1 MTLPYKSGTVRVSS
15 VYGWRTL
22 GGAREYH
29 RGVDLVSTG
38 KTVTA
43 AVAGTV
49 GQSIMITDSTNRTSE
64 WGNYVRVDGVDGRK
78 YYYCHLAKRL
88 VERGAKV
95 AVGDAIGIEGSTGK
109 STDSHL
115 HFEVRENGKSIDPT
129 AIIGIKNTVGA
140 VRAAKTPTKIPV
152 QTNYTINGLTICRA
166 DDFSIEYCDRKKK
179 NIPEDRYINGGFFG
193 NYKSASGALFTLPVG
208 NLVCDIGGVDPAAE
222 QYIKPYISGGKL
234 RIGCDNN
241 ASAQYHGRKVSTLV
255 KTHSG
260 KVYVADLSAPPSDAI
275 YAISGVPTVRNGDD
289 VNYYNYVK
297 AQGWDESCM
306 YATYR
311 NWLGIRDGE
320 IWVISGKTETK
331 NYIYGME
338 FWKKIR
344 GEGFAD
350 IICLDGGG
358 SYMRKTAAGKYA
370 TVENRRINNY
380 VTY

>member
-1 MTLPYKSGTVRVSS
+1 MLLPYKGEVRVSS
-15 VYGWRTL
+15 PFGWRML
-22 GGAREYH
+22 NGKRVYH
-29 RGVDLVSTG
+29 KGIDLVGTD
-38 KTVTA
+38 KTVR
-43 AVAGTV
+43 AVVGGMV
-49 GQSIMITDSTNRTSE
+49 GQSIIITDPTNRTSE
-64 WGNYVRVDGVDGRK
+64 WGNYVRVDGEDGRL
-78 YYYCHLAKRL
+78 YYYCHLTKRL
-88 VERGAKV
+88 VSRGDKV
-95 AVGDAIGIEGSTGK
+95 SAGDALGIEGSTGK
-109 STDSHL
+109 STGSHL
-115 HFEVRENGKSIDPT
+115 HLEVRENGKSIDPT
-129 AIIGIKNTVGA
+129 ATLGIKNTVGA
-140 VRAAKTPTKIPV
+140 VRAAKT
-152 QTNYTINGLTICRA
+152 QERTNYTVNGLTICRA

-255 KTHSG
+255 KTRSG

-289 VNYYNYVK
+289 VDYYNYVK

-311 NWLGIRDGE
+311 NWLGIRGGE

-338 FWKKIR
+338 FWRKIR
-344 GEGFAD
+344 GEGFTD

-370 TVENRRINNY
+370 TAENRRINNY
-380 VTY
+380 ITY

>member
-1 MTLPYKSGTVRVSS
+1 MQLPYKGDVRVSS
-15 VYGWRTL
+15 PFGWRTMN
-22 GGAREYH
+22 GERVYH
-29 RGVDLVSTG
+29 KGIDLVGTD
-38 KTVTA
+38 KTVRT
-43 AVAGTV
+43 VVGGVV
-49 GQSIMITDSTNRTSE
+49 GQSIIITDPKNRTSE
-64 WGNYVRVDGVDGRK
+64 WGNYVRVDGEDGRL
-78 YYYCHLAKRL
+78 YYYCHLSKRL
-88 VERGAKV
+88 VDRGAKV
-95 AVGDAIGIEGSTGK
+95 SVGDAIGIEGSTGK
-109 STDSHL
+109 STGSHL

-129 AIIGIKNTVGA
+129 TIIGIRNAVGTVQ
-140 VRAAKTPTKIPV
+140 AAKTEMR
-152 QTNYTINGLTICRA
+152 TNYTVNGLTICRA

-193 NYKSASGALFTLPVG
+193 NYKSASGSLFTLPVG

-255 KTHSG
+255 KTRSG

-275 YAISGVPTVRNGDD
+275 YAISGVPTVRGGDD
-289 VNYYNYVK
+289 VDYYNYVK

-311 NWLGIRDGE
+311 NWLGVRDGK
-320 IWVISGKTETK
+320 IWVISGKTATR

-344 GEGFAD
+344 DEKFDD

-358 SYMRKTAAGKYA
+358 SYVRKTGTGKYA
-370 TVENRRINNY
+370 TVGNRRINNY
-380 VTY
+380 LTY

>member
-1 MTLPYKSGTVRVSS
+1 MILPYQSEVRVSS
-15 VYGWRTL
+15 PFGWRTMK
-22 GGAREYH
+22 GKRVYH
-29 RGVDLVSTG
+29 KGIDLVGTD
-38 KTVTA
+38 KTVR
-43 AVAGTV
+43 AVVGGVV
-49 GQSIMITDSTNRTSE
+49 GQSTIITDPKNRTSE
-64 WGNYVRVDGVDGRK
+64 WGNYVRIDGEDGRL

-88 VERGAKV
+88 VDRGAKV
-95 AVGDAIGIEGSTGK
+95 AVGDVIGIEGSTGK
-109 STDSHL
+109 STGSHL
-115 HFEVRENGKSIDPT
+115 HFEVRENGTSIDP
-129 AIIGIKNTVGA
+129 APIIGIRNAVGTVQAAKTA
-140 VRAAKTPTKIPV
+140 VRA
-152 QTNYTINGLTICRA
+152 NYTVNGLTICRA

-193 NYKSASGALFTLPVG
+193 NYKSASGSLFTLPVG

-222 QYIKPYISGGKL
+222 KYINPYISGGKL
-234 RIGCDNN
+234 RLGCDNN

-255 KTHSG
+255 KTRSG

-289 VNYYNYVK
+289 VDYYNYVK
-297 AQGWDESCM
+297 KQGWDESCM

-320 IWVISGKTETK
+320 IWVISGKTSTR

-338 FWKKIR
+338 FWRKIR
-344 GEGFAD
+344 GEKFDD

-358 SYMRKTAAGKYA
+358 SYVRKTSTGKYA

-380 VTY
+380 ITY

>member
-1 MTLPYKSGTVRVSS
+1 MMLPYKGDLRVSS
-15 VYGWRTL
+15 PFGWRTL
-22 GGAREYH
+22 NGERAYH
-29 RGVDLVSTG
+29 KGIDLVGTD
-38 KTVTA
+38 KTVR
-43 AVAGTV
+43 AVVGGVV
-49 GQSIMITDSTNRTSE
+49 GQSIIITDPKNSTSE
-64 WGNYVRVDGVDGRK
+64 WGNYVRVDGEDGRL
-78 YYYCHLAKRL
+78 YYYCHLSKRL
-88 VERGAKV
+88 VDRGAKV

-109 STDSHL
+109 STGSHL
-115 HFEVRENGKSIDPT
+115 HFEVRENGTSIDPT
-129 AIIGIKNTVGA
+129 KILGIKNAVGTVQ
-140 VRAAKTPTKIPV
+140 AAKTEV
-152 QTNYTINGLTICRA
+152 RTNYTVNGLTICRA

-193 NYKSASGALFTLPVG
+193 NYKSASGSLFTLPVG

-255 KTHSG
+255 KTRSG

-275 YAISGVPTVRNGDD
+275 YAISGVPTVRGGDD
-289 VNYYNYVK
+289 VDYYNYVK

-311 NWLGIRDGE
+311 NWLGVRDGK
-320 IWVISGKTETK
+320 IWVISGKTATR

-344 GEGFAD
+344 DEKFDD

-358 SYMRKTAAGKYA
+358 SYVRKTGTGKYA
-370 TVENRRINNY
+370 TMGNRRINNY
-380 VTY
+380 LTY

>member
-1 MTLPYKSGTVRVSS
+1 MQLPYQGEVRVSS
-15 VYGWRTL
+15 PFGWRTL
-22 GGAREYH
+22 LGKRVYH
-29 RGVDLVSTG
+29 KGVDLVGTD
-38 KTVTA
+38 KTVR
-43 AVAGTV
+43 AVVGGVV
-49 GQSIMITDSTNRTSE
+49 GQSTIITDPKNRTSE
-64 WGNYVRVDGVDGRK
+64 WGNYVRIDGEDGRL
-78 YYYCHLAKRL
+78 YYYCHLSKRL
-88 VERGAKV
+88 VSRGDNV
-95 AVGDAIGIEGSTGK
+95 SVGDALGVEGSTGK
-109 STDSHL
+109 STGSHL
-115 HFEVRENGKSIDPT
+115 HLEVRENGKSIDPT
-129 AIIGIKNTVGA
+129 AILGIKNIVGTVQP
-140 VRAAKTPTKIPV
+140 AKTTV
-152 QTNYTINGLTICRA
+152 RTNYTVNGLTICRA

-193 NYKSASGALFTLPVG
+193 NYKSASGSLFTLPVG

-222 QYIKPYISGGKL
+222 KYIKPYISGGKL

-255 KTHSG
+255 KTRSG
-260 KVYVADLSAPPSDAI
+260 KVYVADMSAPPSDAI

-289 VNYYNYVK
+289 VDYYNYVK
-297 AQGWDESCM
+297 KQGWDESCM

-320 IWVISGKTETK
+320 IWVISGKTSTR

-338 FWKKIR
+338 FWRKIN
-344 GEGFAD
+344 GEGFSD

-380 VTY
+380 ITY

>member
-1 MTLPYKSGTVRVSS
+1 MQLPYKGDVRVSS
-15 VYGWRTL
+15 PFGWRTMN
-22 GGAREYH
+22 GERVYH
-29 RGVDLVSTG
+29 KGIDLVGTE
-38 KTVTA
+38 KTVR
-43 AVAGTV
+43 AVVGGVV
-49 GQSIMITDSTNRTSE
+49 GQSILITDPKNRTSE
-64 WGNYVRVDGVDGRK
+64 WGNYVRVDGEDGRL
-78 YYYCHLAKRL
+78 YYYCHLSKRL
-88 VERGAKV
+88 VDRGAKV
-95 AVGDAIGIEGSTGK
+95 SVGDAIGIEGSTGK
-109 STDSHL
+109 STGSHL

-129 AIIGIKNTVGA
+129 TIIGIRNAVGTVQA
-140 VRAAKTPTKIPV
+140 VKTEV
-152 QTNYTINGLTICRA
+152 RTNYTVNGLSICRA

-193 NYKSASGALFTLPVG
+193 NYKSDSGSLFTLPVG

-255 KTHSG
+255 KTRSG

-275 YAISGVPTVRNGDD
+275 YAISGVPTVRGGDD
-289 VNYYNYVK
+289 VDYYNYVK

-311 NWLGIRDGE
+311 NWMGVRDGK
-320 IWVISGKTETK
+320 IWVISGKTATR

-344 GEGFAD
+344 GEKFDD

-358 SYMRKTAAGKYA
+358 SYVRKTGTGKYA
-370 TVENRRINNY
+370 TVGNRRINNY
-380 VTY
+380 ITY

>member
-1 MTLPYKSGTVRVSS
+1 MQLPYQGEVRVSS
-15 VYGWRTL
+15 PFGWRML
-22 GGAREYH
+22 CGKRVYH
-29 RGVDLVSTG
+29 KGVDLVGTD
-38 KTVTA
+38 KTVR
-43 AVAGTV
+43 AVVGGVV
-49 GQSIMITDSTNRTSE
+49 GQSIIITDPKNRTSE
-64 WGNYVRVDGVDGRK
+64 WGNYVRVDGEDGRL

-88 VERGAKV
+88 VDCGAKV

-109 STDSHL
+109 STGSHL
-115 HFEVRENGKSIDPT
+115 HFEVRENGSSIDPT
-129 AIIGIKNTVGA
+129 KILGIKNTVGT
-140 VRAAKTPTKIPV
+140 VQTAKT
-152 QTNYTINGLTICRA
+152 QERTNYTVNGLTICRA

-193 NYKSASGALFTLPVG
+193 NYKSASGSLFTLPVG

-222 QYIKPYISGGKL
+222 KYIKPYISGGKL

-255 KTHSG
+255 KTRSG
-260 KVYVADLSAPPSDAI
+260 NVYVADLSAPPPDAI

-289 VNYYNYVK
+289 VDYYNYVK

-320 IWVISGKTETK
+320 IWVISGKTATR

-344 GEGFAD
+344 GEKFDD

-358 SYMRKTAAGKYA
+358 SYVRKTGTGKYA
-370 TVENRRINNY
+370 TTGNRRINNY
-380 VTY
+380 ITY

>member
-1 MTLPYKSGTVRVSS
+1 MQLPYQGEVRVSS
-15 VYGWRTL
+15 PFGWRTL
-22 GGAREYH
+22 FGKRVYH
-29 RGVDLVSTG
+29 KGIDLVGTD
-38 KTVTA
+38 KTVR
-43 AVAGTV
+43 AVVGGVV
-49 GQSIMITDSTNRTSE
+49 GQSTIITDPKNRTSE
-64 WGNYVRVDGVDGRK
+64 WGNYVRVDGEDGRI
-78 YYYCHLAKRL
+78 YYYCHLSQRL
-88 VERGAKV
+88 VSRGDKV
-95 AVGDAIGIEGSTGK
+95 SVGDALGIEGSTGK
-109 STDSHL
+109 STGSHL

-129 AIIGIKNTVGA
+129 AILGIKNIVGTVRETKTA
-140 VRAAKTPTKIPV
+140 VR
-152 QTNYTINGLTICRA
+152 TNYTVNGLTICRA

-193 NYKSASGALFTLPVG
+193 NYKSATGSLFTLPVG

-222 QYIKPYISGGKL
+222 KYIKPYISGGKL
-234 RIGCDNN
+234 RLGCDNN

-255 KTHSG
+255 KTRSG

-289 VNYYNYVK
+289 VDYYNYVK
-297 AQGWDESCM
+297 KQGWDESCM

-320 IWVISGKTETK
+320 IWVISGKTSTR

-338 FWKKIR
+338 FWKKIN
-344 GEGFAD
+344 GEGFSD

-358 SYMRKTAAGKYA
+358 SYVRKTSAGKYA

-380 VTY
+380 ITY

>member
-1 MTLPYKSGTVRVSS
+1 MMLPYKGDVRVSS
-15 VYGWRTL
+15 PFGWRTMN
-22 GGAREYH
+22 GERVYH
-29 RGVDLVSTG
+29 KGIDLVGTE
-38 KTVTA
+38 KTVR
-43 AVAGTV
+43 AVVGGVV
-49 GQSIMITDSTNRTSE
+49 GQSIIITDPKNRTSE
-64 WGNYVRVDGVDGRK
+64 WGNYVRVDGEDGRL
-78 YYYCHLAKRL
+78 YYYCHLSKRL
-88 VERGAKV
+88 VDRGAKV
-95 AVGDAIGIEGSTGK
+95 SVGDAIGIEGSTGK
-109 STDSHL
+109 STGSHL

-129 AIIGIKNTVGA
+129 TIIGIRNAVGTVQA
-140 VRAAKTPTKIPV
+140 VKTEV
-152 QTNYTINGLTICRA
+152 RTNYTVNGLTICRA

-193 NYKSASGALFTLPVG
+193 NYKSASGSLFTLPVG

-255 KTHSG
+255 KTRSG

-275 YAISGVPTVRNGDD
+275 YAISGVPTVRGGDD
-289 VNYYNYVK
+289 VDYYNYVK

-311 NWLGIRDGE
+311 NWLGVRDGK
-320 IWVISGKTETK
+320 IWVISGKTATR

-344 GEGFAD
+344 DEKFDD

-358 SYMRKTAAGKYA
+358 SYVRKTGTGKYA
-370 TVENRRINNY
+370 TMGNRRINNY
-380 VTY
+380 LTY

>member
-1 MTLPYKSGTVRVSS
+1 MQLPYKGDVRVSS
-15 VYGWRTL
+15 PFGWRTMN
-22 GGAREYH
+22 GERVYH
-29 RGVDLVSTG
+29 KGIDLVGTD
-38 KTVTA
+38 KTVRT
-43 AVAGTV
+43 VVGGVV
-49 GQSIMITDSTNRTSE
+49 GQSIIITDPKNRTSE
-64 WGNYVRVDGVDGRK
+64 WGNYVRVDGEDGRL
-78 YYYCHLAKRL
+78 YYYCHLSKRL
-88 VERGAKV
+88 VDRGAKV
-95 AVGDAIGIEGSTGK
+95 SVGDAIGIEGSTGK
-109 STDSHL
+109 STGSHL

-129 AIIGIKNTVGA
+129 TIIGIRNAVGTVQ
-140 VRAAKTPTKIPV
+140 AAKTEMR
-152 QTNYTINGLTICRA
+152 TNYTVNGLTICRA

-193 NYKSASGALFTLPVG
+193 NYKSASGSLFTLPVG

-255 KTHSG
+255 KTRSG

-275 YAISGVPTVRNGDD
+275 YAISGVPTVRGSDD
-289 VNYYNYVK
+289 VDYYNYVK

-311 NWLGIRDGE
+311 NWLGVRDGK
-320 IWVISGKTETK
+320 IWVISGKTATR

-344 GEGFAD
+344 DEKFDD

-358 SYMRKTAAGKYA
+358 SYVRKTGTGKYA
-370 TVENRRINNY
+370 TVGNRRINNY
-380 VTY
+380 ITY

>member
-1 MTLPYKSGTVRVSS
+1 MQLPYKGDVRVSS
-15 VYGWRTL
+15 PFGWRTMN
-22 GGAREYH
+22 GERVYH
-29 RGVDLVSTG
+29 KGIDLVGTD
-38 KTVTA
+38 KTVR
-43 AVAGTV
+43 AVVGGVV
-49 GQSIMITDSTNRTSE
+49 GQSILITDPKNRTSE
-64 WGNYVRVDGVDGRK
+64 WGNYVRVDGEDGRL
-78 YYYCHLAKRL
+78 YYYCHLSKRL
-88 VERGAKV
+88 VDRGAKV
-95 AVGDAIGIEGSTGK
+95 SVGDAIGIEGSTGK
-109 STDSHL
+109 STGSHL

-129 AIIGIKNTVGA
+129 TIIGIRNAVGTVQA
-140 VRAAKTPTKIPV
+140 VKTEV
-152 QTNYTINGLTICRA
+152 RTNYTVNGLTICRA

-193 NYKSASGALFTLPVG
+193 NYKSASGSLFTLPVG

-255 KTHSG
+255 KTRSG
-260 KVYVADLSAPPSDAI
+260 KVYVADLPAPPSDAI
-275 YAISGVPTVRNGDD
+275 YAISGVPTVRGGDD
-289 VNYYNYVK
+289 VDYYNYVK

-311 NWLGIRDGE
+311 NWLGVRDGK
-320 IWVISGKTETK
+320 IWVISGKTYTK

-338 FWKKIR
+338 FWRKIR
-344 GEGFAD
+344 GEGFSD

-358 SYMRKTAAGKYA
+358 SYMRKTATGKYA

-380 VTY
+380 ITY

>member
-22 GGAREYH
+22 GGAKKRH
-29 RGVDLVSTG
+29 KGVDLVGTD

-49 GQSIMITDSTNRTSE
+49 GQSIMITDPTNRTSE
-64 WGNYVRVDGVDGRK
+64 WGNYVRVDGEDGRK

-109 STDSHL
+109 STGSHL
-115 HFEVRENGKSIDPT
+115 HFEVRENGKSVDPT

-140 VRAAKTPTKIPV
+140 VRAAKTPAKIPV
-152 QTNYTINGLTICRA
+152 QTNYSVNGLTICRA

-179 NIPEDRYINGGFFG
+179 NIQEDRYINGGFFG
-193 NYKSASGALFTLPVG
+193 NYKTASGALFTLPVG

-222 QYIKPYISGGKL
+222 QYIKPYIIGGKL

-255 KTHSG
+255 KTRSG

-289 VNYYNYVK
+289 VDYYNYVK

-311 NWLGIRDGE
+311 NWLGVRNGE

-344 GEGFAD
+344 AEGFTD

-380 VTY
+380 ITY

>member
-1 MTLPYKSGTVRVSS
+1 MQLPYKGDVRVSS
-15 VYGWRTL
+15 PFGWRTMN
-22 GGAREYH
+22 GERVYH
-29 RGVDLVSTG
+29 KGIDLVGTD
-38 KTVTA
+38 KTVRT
-43 AVAGTV
+43 VVGGVV
-49 GQSIMITDSTNRTSE
+49 GQSIIITDPKNRTSE
-64 WGNYVRVDGVDGRK
+64 WGNYVRVDGEDGRL
-78 YYYCHLAKRL
+78 YYYCHLSKRL
-88 VERGAKV
+88 VDRGAKV
-95 AVGDAIGIEGSTGK
+95 SVGDAIGIEGSTGK
-109 STDSHL
+109 STGSHL

-129 AIIGIKNTVGA
+129 TIIGIRNAVGTVQ
-140 VRAAKTPTKIPV
+140 AAKTEMR
-152 QTNYTINGLTICRA
+152 TNYTVNGLTICRA

-193 NYKSASGALFTLPVG
+193 NYKSASGSLFTLPVG

-255 KTHSG
+255 KTRSG
-260 KVYVADLSAPPSDAI
+260 KVYVADLPAPPSDAI
-275 YAISGVPTVRNGDD
+275 YAISGVPTVRGGDD
-289 VNYYNYVK
+289 VDYYNYVK

-311 NWLGIRDGE
+311 NWLGVRDGK
-320 IWVISGKTETK
+320 IWVISGKTATR

-344 GEGFAD
+344 DEKFDD

-358 SYMRKTAAGKYA
+358 SYVRKTGTGKYA
-370 TVENRRINNY
+370 TVGNRRINNY
-380 VTY
+380 LTY

>member
-1 MTLPYKSGTVRVSS
+1 MQLPYQGEVRVSS
-15 VYGWRTL
+15 PFGWRTL
-22 GGAREYH
+22 FGKRVYH
-29 RGVDLVSTG
+29 KGVDLVGTD
-38 KTVTA
+38 KTVR
-43 AVAGTV
+43 AVVGGVV
-49 GQSIMITDSTNRTSE
+49 GQSIIITDPKNRTSE
-64 WGNYVRVDGVDGRK
+64 WGNYVRVDGEDGRQ

-88 VERGAKV
+88 VDRGAKV

-109 STDSHL
+109 STGSHL
-115 HFEVRENGKSIDPT
+115 HFEVRENGSSIDPT
-129 AIIGIKNTVGA
+129 KILGIKNTVGT
-140 VRAAKTPTKIPV
+140 VQTAKTTER
-152 QTNYTINGLTICRA
+152 TNYTVNGLTICRA

-193 NYKSASGALFTLPVG
+193 NYKSAAGSLFTLPVG
-208 NLVCDIGGVDPAAE
+208 NLMCDIGGVDPAAE
-222 QYIKPYISGGKL
+222 KYIKPYISGGKL
-234 RIGCDNN
+234 RLGCDNN

-255 KTHSG
+255 KTRSG

-289 VNYYNYVK
+289 VDYYNYVK

-320 IWVISGKTETK
+320 IWVISGKTYTQ

-338 FWKKIR
+338 FWRKINS
-344 GEGFAD
+344 EGFSD

-358 SYMRKTAAGKYA
+358 SYVRKTSAGKYA

-380 VTY
+380 ITY